1 MNESRDLELPV
12 HGKQA
17 AGEASEDE
25 PSCSPKVYVTNE
37 EVALLGAIRRLMERA
52 VTVRERLNNATSAE
66 ERTALEAELETLR
79 GQRDELAESREQ
91 AYRRKMVMLGH
102 LPPDAMKE

>member
-1 MNESRDLELPV
+1 MDESRDLELPV
-12 HGKQA
+12 HGQQVPE
-17 AGEASEDE
+17 EAPESD

-52 VTVRERLNNATSAE
+52 VTVREHLKGAATSE
-66 ERTALEAELETLR
+66 ERRALEAELEALR
-79 GQRDELAESREQ
+79 HQRDELARRRDK

-102 LPPDAMKE
+102 LPPGELLD